1 VFQQQSGGGGG
12 RSLAGCQDATV
23 PVSPDT
29 DSVPDR
35 LINSPPV
42 KVKPDPAFHSNAD
55 PDPAFYSNA
64 DPDPAAKNIFWY
76 RTVPYLN
83 YIISGH
89 LLDSRRRVRWTKYQS
104 PRCRGVVQGPSVMN
118 AGPSYHHSPTVQMHF
133 FIFFLEWMSDKVG
146 ELYMCM

>member
-76 RTVPYLN
+76 RTVPELHYFRAPTGFKTTCKMDKIPEPALPGSGPGP
-83 YIISGH
+83 IS
-89 LLDSRRRVRWTKYQS
+89 DE
-104 PRCRGVVQGPSVMN
+104 CRTIVSSLSNCTN
-118 AGPSYHHSPTVQMHF
+118 AF
-133 FIFFLEWMSDKVG
+133 FHIFP
-146 ELYMCM
+146 